1 MTLKE
6 QTSAVC
12 RVMMGAARKTLLFGL
27 GVTAVIVE
35 NITDVVENAGPY
47 SEQLV
52 ERGEKTSQEI
62 NEALEVRRR
71 EIRHRAKANGH
82 VKEA

>member
-1 MTLKE
+1 MTIKE
-6 QTSAVC
+6 QTSSVC
-12 RVMMGAARKTLLFGL
+12 RMLAGAARKTLLLGL
-27 GVTAVIVE
+27 GVTAVLVE
-35 NITDVVENAGPY
+35 NITEMVENAGPY

-52 ERGEKTSQEI
+52 ERGEKTSHEI
-62 NEALEVRRR
+62 NEALEVRRQ